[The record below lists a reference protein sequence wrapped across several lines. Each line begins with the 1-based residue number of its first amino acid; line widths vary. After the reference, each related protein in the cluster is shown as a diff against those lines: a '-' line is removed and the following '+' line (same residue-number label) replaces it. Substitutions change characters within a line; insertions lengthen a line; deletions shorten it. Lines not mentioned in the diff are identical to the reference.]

1 MALSVEKI
9 GDVTVA
15 KLTVAQFDAGYADE
29 FKREIAPALKG
40 ALKLVLDLSSVEFID
55 SRACGGIL
63 SCLKRLNEA
72 GGELKLCG
80 ASPFVRSVF
89 ELIRLHRVCEIVA
102 TREDAVSAFAAGTSP
117 DAAPGR

>member
-1 MALSVEKI
+1 MALSVEKL

-15 KLTVAQFDAGYADE
+15 TLTVPQFDAGYADE
-29 FKREIAPALKG
+29 FKREVAPALAG
-40 ALKLVLDLSSVEFID
+40 ARKFVLDLSIVEFID

-63 SCLKRLNEA
+63 SCLKKLNEV

-89 ELIRLHRVCEIVA
+89 ELIRLHRVCDILA
-102 TREDAVSAFAAGTSP
+102 TREEAVQAFGQ
-117 DAAPGR
+117 